1 MAVALTDH
9 IRLYHILHPDLK
21 QFNQYEYKNTKCIKF
36 SSGGQYF
43 CSVDHKNIHIFST
56 YTLERVRNLQIAPN
70 SLSTI
75 SFNFNDS
82 RIVFVSADGLMQ
94 SFDLEEFS
102 RIGELRND
110 RSYAYKN
117 AIFLSHNDQSN
128 NQVIVVGTKKD
139 ESASLRLFDG
149 DDMKECMAFR
159 DELENGPALCF
170 TDVVKVVSPE
180 QLLENLVIGTNRGS
194 VIVHGMPPR
203 FLREDP

>member
-1 MAVALTDH
+1 MSQQDQTIRLWNYIENTCELEQNFALGLGEQKPLISCALHPSGYYMAVALTDH

-21 QFNQYEYKNTKCIKF
+21 QFNQYEYKNTKRIKF

-70 SLSTI
+70 TLSTI

-128 NQVIVVGTKKD
+128 N
-139 ESASLRLFDG
+139 
-149 DDMKECMAFR
+149 
-159 DELENGPALCF
+159 
-170 TDVVKVVSPE
+170 
-180 QLLENLVIGTNRGS
+180 
-194 VIVHGMPPR
+194 
-203 FLREDP
+203 